1 MGLSEPLIGF
11 ICLKPL
17 KPGEQ
22 INLALRLQ
30 PRLWHLFKHAQVPC
44 PFWHAALICQSV
56 IDRSALVLITGA
68 KMQKHDSISRHI
80 KKKKWIVL
88 LQLCVS
94 SNVMAFPSGSFGWW
108 RWFSVYFSMW
118 RSCSH
123 YFLHAL
129 CKSTA
134 FIGSLLIVLVT
145 LWPIGC
151 FRL

>member
-80 KKKKWIVL
+80 KKKNGFY
-88 LQLCVS
+88 S
-94 SNVMAFPSGSFGWW
+94 SNCACHQMWW
-108 RWFSVYFSMW
+108 RSPLEVLGGGGWFSVYFSMW

-123 YFLHAL
+123 YFLHAS